1 MISILVCSFTILLF
15 MVARKI
21 HLTWPSPLLNPVL
34 ICIALISVLLLISG
48 VSYDN
53 YFQASMPI
61 DWLLEPAV
69 VALAFPLYQ
78 QYAYIKPVF
87 MLLLVCTFAGISCS
101 TIIAY
106 TLCALFNANDVL
118 MSTMMA
124 LSVTTPITLLI
135 TESLGGMPSVAAAMV
150 ILIGVFGGV
159 FGMYILTLLKISQP
173 QAKGIA
179 LGVSC
184 HAIGTAAAM
193 EHHPLAGAF
202 ASAAMILSALISAFW
217 VPVLF
222 TILNHLNI

>member
-1 MISILVCSFTILLF
+1 MISLLICALTTLLF
-15 MVARKI
+15 LTTRKVY
-21 HLTWPSPLLNPVL
+21 LTWPSPLLNPVL
-34 ICIALISVLLLISG
+34 ICIAIISALLLILG
-48 VSYDN
+48 GNYDN

-69 VALAFPLYQ
+69 VALAYPLYQ
-78 QYAYIKPVF
+78 QFTYIKPVF
-87 MLLLVCTFAGISCS
+87 ALLTFCAFAGISLS
-101 TIIAY
+101 TLIAFI
-106 TLCALFNANDVL
+106 LCVLLNADDVL
-118 MSTMMA
+118 TSTMMA

-135 TESLGGMPSVAAAMV
+135 TESLGGLPSIAAAMV

-159 FGMYILTLLKISQP
+159 FGVYSLSLFNVTQP
-173 QAKGIA
+173 QARGIA

-202 ASAAMILSALISAFW
+202 ASAAMILSAIISAFW

-222 TILNHLNI
+222 TILNHLTS

>member
-1 MISILVCSFTILLF
+1 MTT
-15 MVARKI
+15 RKVY
-21 HLTWPSPLLNPVL
+21 LTWPSPLLNPVL
-34 ICIALISVLLLISG
+34 ICIAIISALLLILG
-48 VSYDN
+48 GNYDN

-69 VALAFPLYQ
+69 VALAYPLYQ
-78 QYAYIKPVF
+78 QFTYIKPVF
-87 MLLLVCTFAGISCS
+87 ALLTFCAFAGISLS
-101 TIIAY
+101 TLIAFI
-106 TLCALFNANDVL
+106 LCVLLNADDVL
-118 MSTMMA
+118 TSTMMA

-135 TESLGGMPSVAAAMV
+135 TESLGGLPSIAAAMV

-159 FGMYILTLLKISQP
+159 FGVYSLSLFNVTQP
-173 QAKGIA
+173 QARGIA

-202 ASAAMILSALISAFW
+202 ASAAMILSAIISAFW

-222 TILNHLNI
+222 TILNHLTS